1 MCKLKQK
8 TQTNKIKDN
17 KQNLKQ
23 QTEINKKICKLKQ
36 TPVKLKQKN
45 KNNRKTNI
53 HSETKPVK
61 LKPNNMQTETP
72 DM

>member
-36 TPVKLKQKN
+36 TKKWLKQKPVKLKQKN
-45 KNNRKTNI
+45 KK
-53 HSETKPVK
+53 K
-61 LKPNNMQTETP
+61 
-72 DM
+72 